1 MNQIKNENYPRLNY
15 EKTLGDRTADRF
27 GVLS

>member
-1 MNQIKNENYPRLNY
+1 MNQIQNENYPGLNH
-15 EKTLGDRTADRF
+15 EKTLGHRTADRF